1 MSVIAIL
8 VGTMELAVTGSMDLI
23 AVARKDLLA
32 IDVNFQVR
40 NYSNN

>member
-32 IDVNFQVR
+32 ISVNFQVR
-40 NYSNN
+40 NSNN